1 MTESDHACEVLV
13 VGGGPSGAAAAYWLA
28 KRGHSVTIVEKSSFP
43 RDKTCGD
50 ALTPRGVK
58 QLVDMGLSTTL
69 TSLHQVNGLRI
80 VTSDEVCA
88 YAAGAHPRAST
99 H

>member
-1 MTESDHACEVLV
+1 MGLNNKHIAVF
-13 VGGGPSGAAAAYWLA
+13 
-28 KRGHSVTIVEKSSFP
+28 SFP
-43 RDKTCGD
+43 IGD
-50 ALTPRGVK
+50 E
-58 QLVDMGLSTTL
+58 D
-69 TSLHQVNGLRI
+69 LRI